1 MEPHRRNIEPQ
12 PWRGFLLQIGA
23 ALVLGLSSG
32 YVGVQ
37 VAISKLETHTTD
49 ELAYISRSI
58 DENRNTL
65 MQIQAA
71 IAANQDLI
79 TSINTKQIFNMQ
91 RIDRLEEDR
100 KK

>member
-49 ELAYISRSI
+49 ELAYISRVM
-58 DENRNTL
+58 DENRDRL
-65 MQIQAA
+65 MQIQTE

-79 TSINTKQIFNMQ
+79 TTINTKQIFNMQ